1 MSLRAANLIKIAGLS
16 VAATLPCAAATL
28 PPELFPSNS
37 AQVLPPNNQSVVTG
51 LLMVALFFVMYTSY
65 KLRSSSAH
73 ASVLEP
79 RKMIVLRSRGI
90 TRPATSPVLPGF
102 DIRSAYSPTRE
113 FGGDFFQTIR
123 LDGRH
128 KGSILL
134 VIGDVSGNGNRTSMA
149 VSKIALTVSSLAEN
163 FSGPGDLLARLNSRI
178 QGRLNGESATCVA
191 VHLDSRG
198 NCAVASAGHPAPILN
213 GRELELAPAL
223 PLGILPRAEFSEK
236 ELALGVDDYLALY
249 SNGVPE
255 ARSESG
261 ELFGYSRL
269 KNLFSEGPNAQQAM
283 RRAVDFGQAD
293 DVTVITVSRLRTPD
307 AWVAEPI
314 ALSQMTSQS
323 LAF

>member
-79 RKMIVLRSRGI
+79 RKMIVLRSRVI

-261 ELFGYSRL
+261 ELFGYSR
-269 KNLFSEGPNAQQAM
+269 
-283 RRAVDFGQAD
+283 
-293 DVTVITVSRLRTPD
+293 
-307 AWVAEPI
+307 
-314 ALSQMTSQS
+314 
-323 LAF
+323 